1 MNDLIKIRYVNQSLQ
16 YSQSSFSR
24 TLLIRKFSIRAGK
37 QRNKICTTHGHLKS
51 VCVSGNSLFGLRTKN
66 FKGFFW
72 KYCVS
77 TKFEVKIKSLF
88 RCFYQMTQLKSFMK
102 AAELEGNAHILVSII
117 EFSLISVCSVYTTN
131 CFLFCSFNKL
141 SFIFSIWSLY
151 IFGMLRKHRHCS
163 KIFHR
168 RNVG

>member
-16 YSQSSFSR
+16 YRQSSFSR

-37 QRNKICTTHGHLKS
+37 QRNKICTTHGRLKKS
-51 VCVSGNSLFGLRTKN
+51 VCVSGISLSGLRTKH

-77 TKFEVKIKSLF
+77 TKFEVEIKSLF
-88 RCFYQMTQLKSFMK
+88 RCFYQMTQLKLFMK
-102 AAELEGNAHILVSII
+102 VAELEGNAHILVSII

-131 CFLFCSFNKL
+131 CFCFVLLISHRSF
-141 SFIFSIWSLY
+141 FP
-151 IFGMLRKHRHCS
+151 FGLCT
-163 KIFHR
+163 FLEC
-168 RNVG
+168 